1 MISAEINTSHQASYE
16 REKIKW
22 TNSYPEKYFIM
33 FFGNYDIM
41 NHLFHIKFRSF
52 QINDILMM
60 MWSINKMKDE

>member
-1 MISAEINTSHQASYE
+1 M
-16 REKIKW
+16 KW
-22 TNSYPEKYFIM
+22 TNSYREIFFIM

-41 NHLFHIKFRSF
+41 NHLFLIKFQSF